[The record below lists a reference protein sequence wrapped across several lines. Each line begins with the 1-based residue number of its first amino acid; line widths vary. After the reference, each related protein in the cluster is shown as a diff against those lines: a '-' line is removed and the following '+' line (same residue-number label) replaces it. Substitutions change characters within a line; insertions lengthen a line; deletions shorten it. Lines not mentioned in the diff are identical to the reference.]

1 MRERA
6 RVMYDGGGKLRKRE
20 VLDFLKVNKE

>member
-6 RVMYDGGGKLRKRE
+6 RVMYDGGGKLRKKK
-20 VLDFLKVNKE
+20 VVDFFKANKE

>member
-6 RVMYDGGGKLRKRE
+6 RVVYDGGGKLRKKK
-20 VLDFLKVNKE
+20 VLDFLKVKKE

>member
-6 RVMYDGGGKLRKRE
+6 RVMYDGGGKLRKKK
-20 VLDFLKVNKE
+20 VVDFLKANKE